1 MPPVEAVET
10 RVFHTQAKYVE
21 QEKPSLNAAVGSKPA
36 HYGIAA
42 AGIEK
47 VGGTQGFGRTL
58 HMDLRYKMWWW
69 HRKEFLPIVVGFR
82 SATSALHRY
91 RIA

>member
-1 MPPVEAVET
+1 LK
-10 RVFHTQAKYVE
+10 RWNSGVFHAKAKYVE

-36 HYGIAA
+36 RYEIAA

-47 VGGTQGFGRTL
+47 VGGTECFGKMP

-69 HRKEFLPIVVGFR
+69 HRKEFLRIVVGFH
-82 SATSALHRY
+82 SP
-91 RIA
+91 